1 MPTRPVTSAPAE
13 KPVEKPKL
21 FDSYQIFIIAVIS
34 IVHFTVVLDFMVL
47 SPLGAQLM
55 RELDITTT
63 QFGLVVSAYAFSAGA
78 SGLLAAGFA
87 DKFDRKKILV
97 FFYVGFIIGTFFC
110 GIANT
115 YTLLLIARTFTGVFG
130 GVMGS
135 IGMAIITDHF
145 PMQTRGRVMGLVM
158 MSFSVSQILGIPIAL
173 YLAGHYNWQ
182 MPFMLIVAMS
192 IVTLIWVLM
201 KMKPVT
207 KHLET
212 KIDKHPIHHLFT
224 TISNRTYMRGFGAS
238 ALLSLGGF
246 MIMPYSSAFLVE
258 NVGID
263 EVNEL
268 PIIFMVSGLFSMV
281 AGPLIGKL
289 SDRFGKF
296 NLFVYGS
303 MLSAIMIVVYT
314 SMGVWPLML
323 VLLVNVMLMFGITAR
338 MISASA
344 LLTGLPDL
352 PDRGAFMGVNSS
364 LQQIAGGVA
373 SVLGG
378 MIVSR
383 GANGQLQHFDWIG
396 WITLITMI
404 VCAVIFKWIDRYVAN
419 RPASSPA
426 IVAVEH

>member
-1 MPTRPVTSAPAE
+1 MSTRPVVAPLQE
-13 KPVEKPKL
+13 GPVEKPKL
-21 FDSYQIFIIAVIS
+21 FDKYQIFIIAVIS
-34 IVHFTVVLDFMVL
+34 IVHFTVILDFMVL

-87 DKFDRKKILV
+87 DKFDRKKLLI

-135 IGMAIITDHF
+135 IGMAIITDLF
-145 PMQTRGRVMGLVM
+145 PMHTRGRVMGFVM

-192 IVTLIWVLM
+192 IVTLIWVML

-207 KHLET
+207 KHLES
-212 KIDKHPIHHLFT
+212 KIDKHPIHHLFA
-224 TISNRTYMRGFGAS
+224 TISNRTYLRGFAAS

-263 EVNEL
+263 EVGEL

-289 SDRFGKF
+289 TDRYGKF

-303 MLSAIMIVVYT
+303 MLSAIMIVIYT
-314 SMGVWPLML
+314 SMGIWPLMA

-338 MISASA
+338 MISATA

-364 LQQIAGGVA
+364 LQQISGGVA
-373 SVLGG
+373 SLLGG

-404 VCAVIFKWIDRYVAN
+404 VCAFIFRWVDNYVAG
-419 RPASSPA
+419 RPATSPA
-426 IVAVEH
+426 MVAVDH

>member
-1 MPTRPVTSAPAE
+1 MSTRPVVAPLQE
-13 KPVEKPKL
+13 GPVEKPKL
-21 FDSYQIFIIAVIS
+21 FDKYQIFIIAVIS
-34 IVHFTVVLDFMVL
+34 IVHFTVILDFMVL

-87 DKFDRKKILV
+87 DKFDRKKLLI

-135 IGMAIITDHF
+135 IGMAINTDLF
-145 PMQTRGRVMGLVM
+145 PMHTRGRVMGFVM

-192 IVTLIWVLM
+192 IVTLIWVML

-207 KHLET
+207 KHLES
-212 KIDKHPIHHLFT
+212 KIDKHPIHHLFA
-224 TISNRTYMRGFGAS
+224 TISNRTYLRGFAAS

-263 EVNEL
+263 EVGEL

-289 SDRFGKF
+289 TDRYGKF

-303 MLSAIMIVVYT
+303 MLSAIMIVIYT
-314 SMGVWPLML
+314 SMGIWPLMA
-323 VLLVNVMLMFGITAR
+323 VLLVNVILMFGITAR
-338 MISASA
+338 MISATA

-364 LQQIAGGVA
+364 LQQISGGVA
-373 SVLGG
+373 SLLGG

-404 VCAVIFKWIDRYVAN
+404 VCAFIFRWVDNYVAG
-419 RPASSPA
+419 RPATSPA
-426 IVAVEH
+426 MVAVDH